1 MIIYKK
7 CSDVNIND
15 VFEAFNQGFSDYI
28 IKINMTMDLFVKRF
42 FGAEG
47 NSLKHS
53 FIAYDENK
61 PIGVVLG
68 GIKNYEGIKTSRC
81 GTLAVIP
88 DYRGK
93 GVSQGLMELHR
104 SEALK
109 QECKQMFLEVIVG
122 NDRAI
127 NFYKKLGYEKIY
139 DLYYYTLNDV
149 SKLIN
154 KHRLNIIYRNVN
166 MDEFKAIREKSC
178 DVHINWQND
187 TDYIEMSENQ
197 ITFGAFVNNKMIGVI
212 SANKNTRLSFIWV
225 DNKWR
230 NHGIGTSLVIK
241 AAEELS
247 LSKIT
252 IGLPNNTS
260 IQGFANKLGFGK
272 DKLSQYEMYYTLG

>member
-1 MIIYKK
+1 M
-7 CSDVNIND
+7 NIED

-28 IKINMTMDLFVKRF
+28 IKINMSKDLFVKRF
-42 FGAEG
+42 FEVEG
-47 NSLKHS
+47 NSLEHS
-53 FIAYDENK
+53 FIAYDDNK

-81 GTLAVIP
+81 GTLAIVP

-127 NFYKKLGYEKIY
+127 NFYNKLKYEKIY

-149 SKLIN
+149 SRLKN
-154 KHRLNIIYRNVN
+154 QRKLNIIYRNIN
-166 MDEFKAIREKSC
+166 ISQLKAVREKNC
-178 DVHINWQND
+178 DVHLNWQND
-187 TDYIEMSENQ
+187 MDYIEKSENQ
-197 ITFGAFVNNKMIGVI
+197 ITLGAFINSKLVGVI
-212 SANKNTRLSFIWV
+212 SGNKNSRISFIWV
-225 DNKWR
+225 DNIWR
-230 NHGIGTSLVIK
+230 NQGIGTSLVIR
-241 AAEELS
+241 AAKELF
-247 LSKIT
+247 LSKVT

-260 IQGFANKLGFGK
+260 IQGFIKKLGFEK
-272 DKLSQYEMYYTLG
+272 DKLSQYEMYYTL